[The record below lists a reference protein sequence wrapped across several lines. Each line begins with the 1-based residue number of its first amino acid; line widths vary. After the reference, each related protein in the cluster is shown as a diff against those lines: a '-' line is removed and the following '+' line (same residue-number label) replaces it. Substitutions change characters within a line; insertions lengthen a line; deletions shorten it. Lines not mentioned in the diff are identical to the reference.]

1 MSNFINTLLDIIT
14 NSPSSVLFIILG
26 IIFATAMIINI
37 KNKKQIGKLVFILG
51 WLFIVTFILIRF
63 NSYLNKL
70 FDNLINNIF
79 MQIFFP
85 NLATYI
91 IIIIITNII
100 FLYTILSKKT
110 ANQAKITN
118 TIFFITI
125 MVFMVYTLE
134 QIITNNINV
143 YQFTEVYTNSNIT
156 TLIQSTTLLFTLW
169 IILII
174 SKLII
179 NKLIQKSIENI
190 TNEEQINNIKI
201 NKSNSLNSHQTI
213 NNIQE
218 QNNIESNKKTD
229 ESSDDNNSN
238 DDDIEILT
246 L

>member
-1 MSNFINTLLDIIT
+1 MSNIIDTLLDIIT

-26 IIFATAMIINI
+26 IIFAAAMIINI
-37 KNKKQIGKLVFILG
+37 KNKKQIGKMVSILG
-51 WLFIVTFILIRF
+51 WIFIVLFITIRF
-63 NSYLNKL
+63 NVYLGRL

-91 IIIIITNII
+91 VIIIVTNII
-100 FLYTILSKKT
+100 FLYTVLSKKT
-110 ANQAKITN
+110 NNYEKIIN
-118 TIFFITI
+118 VIFFIII

-134 QIITNNINV
+134 RIIASNIDV
-143 YQFTEVYTNSNIT
+143 YQFKEVYTNDSVR

-179 NKLIQKSIENI
+179 TKLIQKSIENMTYEEQKI
-190 TNEEQINNIKI
+190 TMVDNDLNHHNPEDSLHTNEKQ
-201 NKSNSLNSHQTI
+201 
-213 NNIQE
+213 
-218 QNNIESNKKTD
+218 
-229 ESSDDNNSN
+229 DNNSN
-238 DDDIEILT
+238 KKDDGSDDDIEILT

>member
-1 MSNFINTLLDIIT
+1 
-14 NSPSSVLFIILG
+14 
-26 IIFATAMIINI
+26 
-37 KNKKQIGKLVFILG
+37 
-51 WLFIVTFILIRF
+51 
-63 NSYLNKL
+63 
-70 FDNLINNIF
+70 
-79 MQIFFP
+79 
-85 NLATYI
+85 
-91 IIIIITNII
+91 
-100 FLYTILSKKT
+100 
-110 ANQAKITN
+110 
-118 TIFFITI
+118 

-201 NKSNSLNSHQTI
+201 NKSNNLNSPQTI

-229 ESSDDNNSN
+229 DSSDDNNSN